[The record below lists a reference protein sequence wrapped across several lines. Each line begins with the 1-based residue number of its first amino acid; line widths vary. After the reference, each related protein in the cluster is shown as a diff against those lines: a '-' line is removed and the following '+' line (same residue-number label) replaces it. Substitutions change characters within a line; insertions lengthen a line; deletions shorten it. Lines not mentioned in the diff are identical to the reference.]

1 VKCSQRAPSQHRQ
14 VARASQRLTGLWR
27 PQRHVQMAFRDRT
40 VVLPLSALESRAA
53 TPPGRQRAASSASGR
68 TIAGRSS
75 DLIRTLFHPRK
86 GWSAP
91 AAGAT
96 GLGGALAALLARGTA
111 TVAVFGAAF
120 GRKRRT
126 SSGLGARPGDRYSY
140 VKVRVDARVAVCN
153 GLCYSLQPIYLH

>member
-14 VARASQRLTGLWR
+14 VARASQRLTGPWR

-86 GWSAP
+86 GVERPRCRRHRAWWCSGRAIGPWDRHCRRVWRRIRPKKAYEQWVRRASRRPLFVRKSACRC
-91 AAGAT
+91 
-96 GLGGALAALLARGTA
+96 AR
-111 TVAVFGAAF
+111 
-120 GRKRRT
+120 
-126 SSGLGARPGDRYSY
+126 
-140 VKVRVDARVAVCN
+140 C